1 MTVKR
6 YLVDSNP
13 GFPDRVEMKDVEL
26 GQSVLLLNHVCQPA
40 DTPYPASHATFIR
53 ERATQAYDAVDVV
66 AEAMRIRVLSLR
78 AFADDG
84 MMLDAEIVDGMAME
98 RVITPMFA
106 HPEVSYS
113 HVHNAKRGCS

>member
-1 MTVKR
+1 
-6 YLVDSNP
+6 
-13 GFPDRVEMKDVEL
+13 
-26 GQSVLLLNHVCQPA
+26 
-40 DTPYPASHATFIR
+40 
-53 ERATQAYDAVDVV
+53 
-66 AEAMRIRVLSLR
+66 MRIRVLSLR

-106 HPEVSYS
+106 HPEVSYI